1 MGSEIWRF
9 NHLLSH
15 HCRETEDSVILLGEA
30 LSPVYTGMVGI
41 GGKEQMEESYIP
53 LWHGPR
59 VFCQTGKHLGC
70 RLEKIIIL
78 ATLP

>member
-1 MGSEIWRF
+1 MGSGIWRF

-53 LWHGPR
+53 L
-59 VFCQTGKHLGC
+59 
-70 RLEKIIIL
+70 
-78 ATLP
+78 